1 MKIALD
7 RPEHVAAIKQHG
19 KSFYLAGRFLGRDA
33 WQRASA
39 LYAFLRHIDDQIDE
53 AESSTIAAQRL
64 NVIRHQL
71 SVAATISSDDQ
82 RSLAIEQS
90 TLDQFL
96 RGMAYDIGAVAIAD
110 QAELE
115 DYCYCVAGTVGEM
128 MCQALRC
135 DDPRATNHAIDL
147 GMAMQMTNIARDV
160 YADSQLGRRYLPAS
174 WVGQLSA
181 EAIAAA
187 APLTS
192 AQIETAIMR
201 LIALSEQR
209 YQSAYAGIALLPLRS
224 RLAIL
229 AASRLY
235 AGIGRAIAADNA
247 RYWQQRKVLSVPRKG
262 LITLAAVAEFAT
274 HPRLWR
280 YQARPSCGKP
290 AERLAAAT
298 LPVRAYE

>member
-1 MKIALD
+1 MRIALD
-7 RPEHVAAIKQHG
+7 RPEHVATIKQHG
-19 KSFYLAGRFLGRDA
+19 KSFYLAGSFLGRDA

-53 AESSTIAAQRL
+53 AED
-64 NVIRHQL
+64 
-71 SVAATISSDDQ
+71 AATAARALTLIRQQLLVAELTEATADDC
-82 RSLAIEQS
+82 SLAIKQS
-90 TLDQFL
+90 TLQQFL
-96 RGMAYDIGAVAIAD
+96 RGMAYDIGTVAIAD
-110 QAELE
+110 QGELE

-147 GMAMQMTNIARDV
+147 GIAMQMTNIARDV
-160 YADSQLGRRYLPAS
+160 YADSELGRRYLPES
-174 WVGQLSA
+174 WVGGLD
-181 EAIAAA
+181 AIAIRAA
-187 APLTS
+187 KPATAALIQS
-192 AQIETAIMR
+192 AIMR

-235 AGIGRAIAADNA
+235 AGIGRAIAADKA
-247 RYWQQRKVLSVPRKG
+247 RDWQQRKVLSAPRKA
-262 LITLAAVAEFAT
+262 LITAAAVAEFAT

-280 YQARPSCGKP
+280 YQPRPSLGKP
-290 AERLAAAT
+290 AERLANTAISEG
-298 LPVRAYE
+298 L